1 MAKNKSKNMQ
11 NQHEQHKLT
20 ELCLSKCYFL
30 YENLSLVASEQW
42 TYWMFTYGSAIRLL
56 ISKVRL

>member
-1 MAKNKSKNMQ
+1 MQ